1 MEFDIQKKEVPA
13 EKLKAL
19 QIVLAYL
26 FGSHAEGVAGPSSD
40 IDIGVVFS
48 DPGIVRGNTTEIYNK
63 LFDIFS
69 EAFDMSNFRTIDIVF
84 LERASLELRFDA
96 ISHGALLFEDSTD
109 FRLDF
114 EERTAALYRD
124 FRPLLKEF
132 DRAVLEKV

>member
-1 MEFDIQKKEVPA
+1 MRFDIQKKEIQA
-13 EKLKAL
+13 EKLKVL
-19 QIVLAYL
+19 QIGLVYL
-26 FGSHAEGVAGPSSD
+26 FGSHAEGVAGLSSD
-40 IDIGVVFS
+40 IDIGVVFT
-48 DPGIVRGNTTEIYNK
+48 DPSVARGNTTRVYNK

-96 ISHGALLFEDSTD
+96 ISHGALLFEHSAD

-132 DRAVLEKV
+132 NRAVLEKI